1 MSDEQIY
8 DVVVDADERCATWLA
23 GRDLPEGW
31 HRGSGSRMRFLT
43 RATDMWS
50 GLRPMCL
57 RRRVEDA

>member
-1 MSDEQIY
+1 MPEDQIY
-8 DVVVDADERCATWLA
+8 DVVVDTEQHCAAWLA

-31 HRGSGSRMRFLT
+31 RPQPGSRMRFLT

-57 RRRVEDA
+57 RTRVHEA